1 MSGVTSL
8 KECQSSGYRFI
19 MEKTKALRIDALDVE
34 LRAGESQEII
44 ESRPSRDR
52 CILRHSINCHGRH
65 DNGVVQ
71 LPL

>member
-8 KECQSSGYRFI
+8 KRCQSFDYRFI
-19 MEKTKALRIDALDVE
+19 VEKNEALRIDALDVE

-44 ESRPSRDR
+44 ESRPSRNR
-52 CILRHSINCHGRH
+52 CILRHSMNCHGRH
-65 DNGVVQ
+65 DNDVVQ